1 MNTMRTSIR
10 TLAACAGLLV
20 MPLHPHAAD
29 TVTLSEG
36 FRFVE
41 QDGESLYRAVCQ
53 GCHMPDGQ
61 GATGAGA
68 YPALAANPRLAG
80 AAYAVHNVLHG
91 RKGMP
96 PFKDMLTDAQVAAV
110 VNHVRT
116 HMGNTYTDAVTAAD
130 VRKQRQEKPR

>member
-1 MNTMRTSIR
+1 MTIATFIR
-10 TLAACAGLLV
+10 ACVACAGLLSLPPV
-20 MPLHPHAAD
+20 AHAAD
-29 TVTLSEG
+29 EAPLSDG
-36 FRFVE
+36 PRFVQ

-80 AAYAVHNVLHG
+80 AAYPVHNVLHG

-110 VNHVRT
+110 VNYVRT
-116 HMGNTYTDAVTAAD
+116 HMGNQYPDAVTAAE
-130 VRKQRQEKPR
+130 VKKLRRKETGS